1 MFTEQLATLY
11 PFLTSLGLGLLIG
24 LERERSPTA
33 RAGLRTFALVAL
45 AGTLGALLSEKTGA
59 PWMLGAGLLILG
71 GMMVASYFS
80 VPDRDDP
87 GTTTIAAVVVCYALG
102 AMVWFRL
109 EQLAVTLAILITAL
123 LYFKAEL
130 RDVSHSLTRLDLVSI
145 LQFAVLSFVIL
156 PILPNQDYGPYHALN
171 PYQIWWMVVLISGL
185 SLAGYAAL
193 RIAGQRHGSLL
204 TGLFGGIASSTA
216 TTLAYSR
223 HGRDNPQ
230 LVGMAALVILLANW
244 VVLVRLSLVVAVL
257 APGLLWPMLTLF
269 GSGAAAGL
277 VVIWLT
283 WRRLDGSPLAPTQ
296 AACRTLGSDSENSPR
311 RDQFSTISP
320 GNSRTIAQEMG
331 EEWAGADSLQPE
343 IPKSDRLLDMKNP
356 TEIRAALG
364 FGLLYAGVLFAAA
377 WLSDLVGSQGVYA
390 VALVSGLTDVDAI
403 TLSSLRLFGLGNLQA
418 EQVATTVL
426 LAILANIAFKSGLA
440 TAIGGARLARQVL
453 PGMAAV
459 AGGLV
464 LGWWLV

>member
-1 MFTEQLATLY
+1 MPDHQLAALF
-11 PFLTSLGLGLLIG
+11 PFLTSFALGLLIG
-24 LERERSPTA
+24 LERERSPA
-33 RAGLRTFALVAL
+33 AKAGLRTFSLVAL

-59 PWMLGAGLLILG
+59 PWMLGAGLIIMG
-71 GMMVASYFS
+71 GMMVASYFK
-80 VPDRDDP
+80 DNEAGDP

-102 AMVWFRL
+102 AMVWYGM
-109 EQLAVTLAILITAL
+109 EQLAVTLAILTTAL
-123 LYFKAEL
+123 LYFKPEL
-130 RDVSHSLTRLDLVSI
+130 RGVSRSLTRLDLVSI

-193 RIAGQRHGSLL
+193 RIAGQRHGTLL

-216 TTLAYSR
+216 TTLAFSR
-223 HGRDNPQ
+223 HSRDNPQ
-230 LVGMAALVILLANW
+230 LTGMAALIILLANW
-244 VVLVRLSLVVAVL
+244 VVLVRLSIVVALL
-257 APGLLWPMLTLF
+257 APALLRPMLTLL
-269 GSGAAAGL
+269 GGGALTGL
-277 VVIWLT
+277 VVLYLF
-283 WRRLDGSPLAPTQ
+283 WRRLVD
-296 AACRTLGSDSENSPR
+296 
-311 RDQFSTISP
+311 
-320 GNSRTIAQEMG
+320 
-331 EEWAGADSLQPE
+331 
-343 IPKSDRLLDMKNP
+343 KSDTPTLEMKNP
-356 TEIRAALG
+356 TEIRAALS

-418 EQVATTVL
+418 GQVATTVM
-426 LAILANIAFKSGLA
+426 LALLANIAFKSGLA
-440 TAIGGARLARQVL
+440 SVIGGGALARQVL

-464 LGWWLV
+464 LGWLAL

>member
-1 MFTEQLATLY
+1 MPDHQLAALF
-11 PFLTSLGLGLLIG
+11 PFLTSFALGLLIG
-24 LERERSPTA
+24 LERERSPA
-33 RAGLRTFALVAL
+33 AKAGLRTFSLVAL

-59 PWMLGAGLLILG
+59 PWMLGAGLIIMG
-71 GMMVASYFS
+71 GMMVASYFK
-80 VPDRDDP
+80 DNEAGDP

-102 AMVWFRL
+102 AMVWYGM
-109 EQLAVTLAILITAL
+109 EQLAVTLAILTTAL
-123 LYFKAEL
+123 LYFKPEL
-130 RDVSHSLTRLDLVSI
+130 RGVSRSLTRLDLVSI

-193 RIAGQRHGSLL
+193 RIAGQRHGTLL

-216 TTLAYSR
+216 TTLAFSR
-223 HGRDNPQ
+223 HSRDNPQ
-230 LVGMAALVILLANW
+230 LTGMAALIILLANW
-244 VVLVRLSLVVAVL
+244 VVLVRLSIVVALL
-257 APGLLWPMLTLF
+257 APALLRPMLTLL
-269 GSGAAAGL
+269 GGGALAGL
-277 VVIWLT
+277 VVLYLF
-283 WRRLDGSPLAPTQ
+283 WRRLVD
-296 AACRTLGSDSENSPR
+296 
-311 RDQFSTISP
+311 
-320 GNSRTIAQEMG
+320 
-331 EEWAGADSLQPE
+331 
-343 IPKSDRLLDMKNP
+343 KSDTPTLEMKNP
-356 TEIRAALG
+356 TEIRAALS

-418 EQVATTVL
+418 GQVATTVM
-426 LAILANIAFKSGLA
+426 LALLANIAFKSGLA
-440 TAIGGARLARQVL
+440 SVIGGGALARQVL

-464 LGWWLV
+464 LGWLVL